1 VDLAVLAQN
10 VRAAREA
17 ADLTQDDAAHAAGM
31 QPAVYSRIERGE
43 VDPRVSSIVKIATG
57 LGLTASDLL
66 RGV

>member
-43 VDPRVSSIVKIATG
+43 VDPRVSSIVKVAAG
-57 LGLTASDLL
+57 LGVTASDLL

>member
-43 VDPRVSSIVKIATG
+43 VDPRMSSVVKIAAG
-57 LGLTASDLL
+57 LGVTASDLL

>member
-17 ADLTQDDAAHAAGM
+17 ADLTQDDAAHASGM

-57 LGLTASDLL
+57 LGATASDLL